1 MTSHVTR
8 ATAMLVAAASLS
20 AGLSAPAMADETGT
34 PTTPDNET
42 TQPAPS
48 AKETLQNA
56 VNEANEIVKQ
66 GRSWQDSEALSTFTT
81 ALNTA
86 QNTLNKQ
93 DATDKE
99 LTDATTALTK
109 AQEKLVTAGTTSQN
123 ARKNKLKELEGYTA
137 EGNAQYYPTEDI
149 DELNK
154 SIDTLTHAPDT
165 AEGDQTIDS
174 EITKLDAQ
182 ETGLIARLKKD
193 NKALNRVKTAL
204 EAATKE
210 LNRNLSYT
218 KDDAVRQKLQ
228 DAVDEA
234 NADSTLQNIEDQTL
248 ATNQKRDSTAKKLE
262 QALADAKTKG
272 DEAVA
277 YRNALKAA
285 QDKQKIQ
292 QKDTKAYTPE
302 SYKPLDDLLNA
313 DFNADDADR
322 VALSER
328 TEKLNQAVEGLVIA
342 SWSIDGKT
350 LSKDDAGTLTATLD
364 RKTAA
369 LEHPTL
375 TGSDGSTV
383 NLTDTA
389 DPFTQEND
397 QLGVGHVTHTLSG
410 TTADAAKTDV
420 RVTYDVASGTE
431 TTVTLDDGSK
441 TGAIGKFTRNEDG
454 SWTANLTGA
463 LGKDLDA
470 TAATSTTFRL
480 SDGTTLDG
488 TLGETVTTA
497 PNGTTLLTRTLTAD
511 GKDSHGTPVKI
522 VATLSYTYDPRIS
535 LTLTHKSGTAENGQ
549 TVAVDGLTADMDV
562 NTLGSVYSAGVQ
574 ERDLTGDQWELNVK
588 HGANVSNPTIAVTTS
603 GEGSRILVATI
614 RYQRLDADGHTLVND
629 SKIVRVNVPFAAA
642 PKVIGNDKAALAG
655 IKVNGLDIPGFSAD
669 KVDYIITAGKDE
681 RVKVSP
687 VARDGQTVVAGDS
700 RQTAFTTVQT
710 WTVSKDGESRTYTVT
725 LVRDHTEKTADE
737 KFTPAEPAGQVSK
750 TENPSD
756 DNTAL
761 ESVGYMLD
769 GAYHKSDSDEF
780 TIPEGG
786 VLSWSSY
793 AGQVVQPTVERDHG
807 MTFRYE
813 LGVLSK
819 DGTKYATRVLTVT
832 YLTADTHRA
841 ELTGIKVD
849 GRDVTGFDPKTME
862 YDVRVDNPERYVVTP
877 SFDKM
882 TGMSLTV
889 HKTASQAVIK
899 VTSADGLTQ
908 ATYTLNVSKATL
920 ADTGTGVGLGSLI
933 FILAA
938 SAVGSLLG
946 RKRGTAEM

>member
-1 MTSHVTR
+1 MTSHVTC

-20 AGLSAPAMADETGT
+20 AGLSAPAMADEAAT
-34 PTTPDNET
+34 PATPDNGT

-48 AKETLQNA
+48 KPRENLQKA
-56 VNEANEIVKQ
+56 VEQAGKVDQTRNWKD
-66 GRSWQDSEALSTFTT
+66 QDALTTFASALTT
-81 ALNTA
+81 AQAKLADQTTA
-86 QNTLNKQ
+86 
-93 DATDKE
+93 DAD
-99 LTDATTALTK
+99 LTAAETALTA
-109 AQEKLVTAGTTSQN
+109 AQERLVKAGTVEQD
-123 ARKNKLKELEGYTA
+123 ARAQKLPELEAYT
-137 EGNAQYYPTEDI
+137 GDNAKYYPHAI
-149 DELNK
+149 GELNK
-154 SIDTLTHAPDT
+154 SITNLKDATDDKT
-165 AEGDQTIDS
+165 GDQTIES
-174 EITKLDAQ
+174 EIGKLDN
-182 ETGLIARLKKD
+182 LIASLKKD
-193 NKALNRVKTAL
+193 NTAFNRLTAAKKAAD
-204 EAATKE
+204 KE
-210 LNRNLSYT
+210 LGRNLSY
-218 KDDAVRQKLQ
+218 KDSDVKQ
-228 DAVDEA
+228 
-234 NADSTLQNIEDQTL
+234 TLQKAVNDVDATLLNDADQTL
-248 ATNQKRDSTAKKLE
+248 ATNQKRDSTAE
-262 QALADAKTKG
+262 TIERALGNMKDKG
-272 DEAVA
+272 DETVA

-292 QKDTKAYTPE
+292 QKDGKAYTSE

-322 VALSER
+322 DALSER
-328 TEKLNQAVEGLVIA
+328 TGKLNQAVEGLAVA

-350 LSKDDAGTLTATLD
+350 LIRNDAGALSATLD

-375 TGSDGSTV
+375 TGSDGSTIG
-383 NLTDTA
+383 LTDTTE
-389 DPFTQEND
+389 PFTQD
-397 QLGVGHVTHTLSG
+397 DGQLGVGHVTHTLAG
-410 TTADAAKTDV
+410 TTADGAKAAV
-420 RVTYDVASGTE
+420 NVTYDVTSGTE

-441 TGAIGKFTRNEDG
+441 TGAAGKFTRNEDG
-454 SWTANLTGA
+454 SWTANLTGM

-470 TAATSTTFRL
+470 TAATSTTFKL

-488 TLGETVTTA
+488 TLGETVTTT

-511 GKDSHGTPVKI
+511 GKDSHGTPVKA

-535 LTLTHKSGTAENGQ
+535 LTLTHKSGTAENSQ

-562 NTLGSVYSAGVQ
+562 NTLESVYSAGVQ
-574 ERDLTGDQWELNVK
+574 ERGLTGDQWELNVK

-655 IKVNGLDIPGFSAD
+655 IKVNGQDIPGFSAD
-669 KVDYIITAGKDE
+669 KVDYTITAGKDE

-737 KFTPAEPAGQVSK
+737 KFTPVEPAGQVSK
-750 TENPSD
+750 AENPSD

-786 VLSWSSY
+786 ILSWSSY

-832 YLTADTHRA
+832 YLTADTHKA

-849 GRDVTGFDPKTME
+849 GRNVAGFDPKTME

-908 ATYTLNVSKATL
+908 TTYTLNISKATL

-933 FILAA
+933 FLLAA
-938 SAVGSLLG
+938 GAVGSLLS
-946 RKRGTAEM
+946 RRRGTAEM

>member
-34 PTTPDNET
+34 PTTPDNGT

-56 VNEANEIVKQ
+56 VNEADGIDPARNWDK
-66 GRSWQDSEALSTFTT
+66 DMLTAFTT
-81 ALNTA
+81 ALNAA
-86 QNTLNKQ
+86 QNTLKKQ

-99 LTDATTALTK
+99 LTDATTALTD
-109 AQEKLVTAGTTSQN
+109 AREKLVTAGTTAQN
-123 ARKNKLKELEGYTA
+123 ARKNKLKELEGYT
-137 EGNAQYYPTEDI
+137 GDNAAYYPSEDI
-149 DELNK
+149 EELK
-154 SIDTLTHAPDT
+154 TSIETLKNAPDT
-165 AEGDQTIDS
+165 AEGDQAIDS
-174 EITKLDAQ
+174 EITKLDAK
-182 ETGLIARLKKD
+182 ENGLIARLKKD
-193 NKALNRVKTAL
+193 NTALNRFKTAL
-204 EAATKE
+204 GAATKE

-234 NADSTLQNIEDQTL
+234 KADSTLQNIEDQTL
-248 ATNQKRDSTAKKLE
+248 ATNQNRVSAAEKLE
-262 QALADAKTKG
+262 HALADAKTKG

-328 TEKLNQAVEGLVIA
+328 TEKLNQAVEGLVVA

-350 LSKDDAGTLTATLD
+350 LSNADGTLTATLD

-369 LEHPTL
+369 LEQPTL

-383 NLTDTA
+383 SLTDTA

-397 QLGVGHVTHTLSG
+397 QLGVGHITHTLTG
-410 TTADAAKTDV
+410 TTADAAKTAI
-420 RVTYDVASGTE
+420 RVAYDVASGTE

-441 TGAIGKFTRNEDG
+441 TGASGKFTRNEDG

-470 TAATSTTFRL
+470 IAATSTTFRL

-488 TLGETVTTA
+488 TLGETATTT

-511 GKDSHGTPVKI
+511 GKDSHGTPVKA

-574 ERDLTGDQWELNVK
+574 ERGLTGDQWELNVK

-737 KFTPAEPAGQVSK
+737 KFTPPEPTGQVSK

-769 GAYHKSDSDEF
+769 GEYHKSDSDEF

-793 AGQVVQPTVERDHG
+793 AGQVVQSTVERDHG

-849 GRDVTGFDPKTME
+849 GHDVTGFDPKTME

-933 FILAA
+933 FLLAA
-938 SAVGSLLG
+938 GAVGSLLG
-946 RKRGTAEM
+946 RRRGTAEM

>member
-34 PTTPDNET
+34 PTTPDNGT

-56 VNEANEIVKQ
+56 VNEANGIDPARNWDK
-66 GRSWQDSEALSTFTT
+66 DMLTAFTT
-81 ALNTA
+81 ALNAA

-99 LTDATTALTK
+99 LTDATTALTD
-109 AQEKLVTAGTTSQN
+109 AREKLVTAGTTSQN
-123 ARKNKLKELEGYTA
+123 ARKNKLKELEGYT
-137 EGNAQYYPTEDI
+137 GDNAAYYPSEDI
-149 DELNK
+149 EELK
-154 SIDTLTHAPDT
+154 TSIETLKNAPDT

-174 EITKLDAQ
+174 EITKLDAK

-193 NKALNRVKTAL
+193 NKALNRFKTAL
-204 EAATKE
+204 GAATKE

-234 NADSTLQNIEDQTL
+234 KADSTLQNIEDQTL
-248 ATNQKRDSTAKKLE
+248 ATNQNRVSAAEKLE
-262 QALADAKTKG
+262 HALADAKTKG
-272 DEAVA
+272 DEVVA
-277 YRNALKAA
+277 YRNALKVA

-328 TEKLNQAVEGLVIA
+328 TEKLNQAVEGLVVA
-342 SWSIDGKT
+342 SWNIDGKT
-350 LSKDDAGTLTATLD
+350 LSNADGTLTATLD

-369 LEHPTL
+369 LEQPTL

-383 NLTDTA
+383 SLTDTA

-397 QLGVGHVTHTLSG
+397 QLGVGHVTHTLTG
-410 TTADAAKTDV
+410 TTADATKTAI

-441 TGAIGKFTRNEDG
+441 TGATGKFTRNEDG

-488 TLGETVTTA
+488 TLGETVTTT

-511 GKDSHGTPVKI
+511 GKDSHGTPVKA

-562 NTLGSVYSAGVQ
+562 NALGSVYSAGVQ
-574 ERDLTGDQWELNVK
+574 ERALTGDQWELNVK

-769 GAYHKSDSDEF
+769 GEYHKSDSDEF

-793 AGQVVQPTVERDHG
+793 AGQVVQSTVERDHG

-849 GRDVTGFDPKTME
+849 GQDVTGFDPKTME

-933 FILAA
+933 FLLAA
-938 SAVGSLLG
+938 GAVGSLLG
-946 RKRGTAEM
+946 RRRGTAEM

>member
-1 MTSHVTR
+1 MTLHVTR

-20 AGLSAPAMADETGT
+20 AGLSAPAMADETGA
-34 PTTPDNET
+34 PTTPDNGT

-48 AKETLQNA
+48 KPRETLQKA
-56 VNEANEIVKQ
+56 VEQAGKVDQTRNWKD
-66 GRSWQDSEALSTFTT
+66 QDALTTFTS
-81 ALNTA
+81 ALTTA
-86 QNTLNKQ
+86 QAKLADQTTA
-93 DATDKE
+93 DAD
-99 LTDATTALTK
+99 LTAAETALTA
-109 AQEKLVTAGTTSQN
+109 AQERLVKAGTVEQD
-123 ARKNKLKELEGYTA
+123 ARAQKLPELEAYT
-137 EGNAQYYPTEDI
+137 GDNAKYYPHAI
-149 DELNK
+149 GELNK
-154 SIDTLTHAPDT
+154 SITNLKDATDDKT
-165 AEGDQTIDS
+165 GDQTIES
-174 EITKLDAQ
+174 EIGKLDN
-182 ETGLIARLKKD
+182 LIASLKKD
-193 NKALNRVKTAL
+193 NTAFNRLTAAKKAAD
-204 EAATKE
+204 KE
-210 LNRNLSYT
+210 LGRNLSY
-218 KDDAVRQKLQ
+218 KDSDVKQ
-228 DAVDEA
+228 
-234 NADSTLQNIEDQTL
+234 TLQKAVNDVDATLLNDADQTL
-248 ATNQKRDSTAKKLE
+248 ATNQKRDSTAE
-262 QALADAKTKG
+262 TIERALGNMKDKG
-272 DEAVA
+272 DETVA

-292 QKDTKAYTPE
+292 QKDGKAYTSE

-322 VALSER
+322 DALSER
-328 TEKLNQAVEGLVIA
+328 TGKLNQAVEGLTVA

-350 LSKDDAGTLTATLD
+350 LSNADGTLTATLD

-375 TGSDGSTV
+375 TGSDGSTIG
-383 NLTDTA
+383 LTDTA
-389 DPFTQEND
+389 EPFTQEND
-397 QLGVGHVTHTLSG
+397 QLGVGHITHTLSG
-410 TTADAAKTDV
+410 TTADAAKTAI

-441 TGAIGKFTRNEDG
+441 TGAAGKFTRNEDG
-454 SWTANLTGA
+454 SWTANLTGM

-488 TLGETVTTA
+488 TLGETVTTT

-511 GKDSHGTPVKI
+511 GKDSHGTPVKA

-535 LTLTHKSGTAENGQ
+535 LTLTHKSGTAENSQ
-549 TVAVDGLTADMDV
+549 TVTVDGLTADMDV
-562 NTLGSVYSAGVQ
+562 NALGSVYSAGVQ
-574 ERDLTGDQWELNVK
+574 ERGLTGDQWELNVK

-655 IKVNGLDIPGFSAD
+655 IKVNGQDIPGFSAD
-669 KVDYIITAGKDE
+669 KVDYTITAGKDE

-737 KFTPAEPAGQVSK
+737 KFTPVEPAGQVSK
-750 TENPSD
+750 AENPSD

-786 VLSWSSY
+786 ILSWSSY

-849 GRDVTGFDPKTME
+849 GRDVAGFDPKTME

-933 FILAA
+933 FLLAA
-938 SAVGSLLG
+938 GAVGSLLS
-946 RKRGTAEM
+946 RRRGTAEM

>member
-34 PTTPDNET
+34 PTTPDNGT
-42 TQPAPS
+42 TQTPPS
-48 AKETLQNA
+48 KPRETLQKA
-56 VNEANEIVKQ
+56 VDQAGKVDQTRNWKD
-66 GRSWQDSEALSTFTT
+66 QDALTTFASALTT
-81 ALNTA
+81 AQA
-86 QNTLNKQ
+86 K
-93 DATDKE
+93 
-99 LTDATTALTK
+99 LTDQTTADADLTAAETALTA
-109 AQEKLVTAGTTSQN
+109 AQERLVKAGTVEQD
-123 ARKNKLKELEGYTA
+123 ARAQKLPELEAYT
-137 EGNAQYYPTEDI
+137 GDNAKYYPHAI
-149 DELNK
+149 GELNK
-154 SIDTLTHAPDT
+154 SITNLKDATDDKT
-165 AEGDQTIDS
+165 GDQTIES
-174 EITKLDAQ
+174 EIGKLDN
-182 ETGLIARLKKD
+182 LIASLKKD
-193 NKALNRVKTAL
+193 NTAFIRLTAAKKAAD
-204 EAATKE
+204 KE
-210 LNRNLSYT
+210 LGRNLSY
-218 KDDAVRQKLQ
+218 KDSDVKQ
-228 DAVDEA
+228 
-234 NADSTLQNIEDQTL
+234 TLQKAVNDVDATLLHDADQTL
-248 ATNQKRDSTAKKLE
+248 ATNQKRDSTAE
-262 QALADAKTKG
+262 TIERALGNMKDKG
-272 DEAVA
+272 DETVA

-292 QKDTKAYTPE
+292 QKDGKAYTSE
-302 SYKPLDDLLNA
+302 SYKPLDDLLKA

-322 VALSER
+322 DALSER
-328 TEKLNQAVEGLVIA
+328 TGKLNQAVEGLVVA

-350 LSKDDAGTLTATLD
+350 LTRNDAGALSATLD

-375 TGSDGSTV
+375 TGSDGSTIG
-383 NLTDTA
+383 LTDTA
-389 DPFTQEND
+389 GTFTQD
-397 QLGVGHVTHTLSG
+397 DGQLGVGHVTHTLAG
-410 TTADAAKTDV
+410 TTADGAKAAV
-420 RVTYDVASGTE
+420 NVTYDVASGTE

-441 TGAIGKFTRNEDG
+441 TGATGRFTRNEDG
-454 SWTANLTGA
+454 SWTANLTGM

-470 TAATSTTFRL
+470 TAATSTTFKL

-488 TLGETVTTA
+488 TLGETVTTT
-497 PNGTTLLTRTLTAD
+497 PNGTTLLTRTLTVD
-511 GKDSHGTPVKI
+511 GHDSHGTPVKA

-535 LTLTHKSGTAENGQ
+535 LTLTHKSGTAEESQ
-549 TVAVDGLTADMDV
+549 VVAVDGLTADMDV
-562 NTLGSVYSAGVQ
+562 NALGSVYSAGVQ
-574 ERDLTGDQWELNVK
+574 ERGLTGDQWELNVK
-588 HGANVSNPTIAVTTS
+588 HGANVFNPTIAVTTS

-655 IKVNGLDIPGFSAD
+655 IKVNGQDIPGFSAD
-669 KVDYIITAGKDE
+669 KVDYTITAGKDE

-750 TENPSD
+750 AENPTD

-769 GAYHKSDSDEF
+769 GEYHKSDSDEF

-832 YLTADTHRA
+832 YLTADTHKA

-920 ADTGTGVGLGSLI
+920 ADTGTGVGLGSLV
-933 FILAA
+933 FLLAA
-938 SAVGSLLG
+938 GAVGSLLG
-946 RKRGTAEM
+946 RRRGTAEM

>member
-34 PTTPDNET
+34 PTTPDNGT
-42 TQPAPS
+42 TQTPPS
-48 AKETLQNA
+48 KPRETLQKA
-56 VNEANEIVKQ
+56 VDQAGKVDQTRNWKD
-66 GRSWQDSEALSTFTT
+66 QDALTTFASALTT
-81 ALNTA
+81 AQAKLTDQTTA
-86 QNTLNKQ
+86 DADLTAAETVLTAAQERLVKAGTVEQ
-93 DATDKE
+93 DAR
-99 LTDATTALTK
+99 
-109 AQEKLVTAGTTSQN
+109 AQKLP
-123 ARKNKLKELEGYTA
+123 ELEAYT
-137 EGNAQYYPTEDI
+137 GDNAKYYPHAI
-149 DELNK
+149 GELNK
-154 SIDTLTHAPDT
+154 SITNLKDATDDKT
-165 AEGDQTIDS
+165 GDQTIES
-174 EITKLDAQ
+174 EIGKLDN
-182 ETGLIARLKKD
+182 LIASLKKD
-193 NKALNRVKTAL
+193 NTAFIRLTAAKKAAD
-204 EAATKE
+204 KE
-210 LNRNLSYT
+210 LGRNLSY
-218 KDDAVRQKLQ
+218 KDSDVKQ
-228 DAVDEA
+228 
-234 NADSTLQNIEDQTL
+234 TLQKAVNDVDATLLHDADQTL
-248 ATNQKRDSTAKKLE
+248 ATNQKRDSTAE
-262 QALADAKTKG
+262 TIERALGNMKDKG
-272 DEAVA
+272 DETVA

-292 QKDTKAYTPE
+292 QKDGKAYTSE
-302 SYKPLDDLLNA
+302 SYKPLDDLLKA

-322 VALSER
+322 DALSER
-328 TEKLNQAVEGLVIA
+328 TGKLNQAVEGLVVA

-350 LSKDDAGTLTATLD
+350 LSKDADGTLTATLD

-383 NLTDTA
+383 SLTDTA

-397 QLGVGHVTHTLSG
+397 QLGVGHITHTLSG
-410 TTADAAKTDV
+410 TTADAAKTAI

-441 TGAIGKFTRNEDG
+441 TGASGKFTRNEDG

-480 SDGTTLDG
+480 SDGVTLDG
-488 TLGETVTTA
+488 MLGETVTTT

-511 GKDSHGTPVKI
+511 GKDSHGTPIKI

-562 NTLGSVYSAGVQ
+562 NALGSVYSAGVQ

-655 IKVNGLDIPGFSAD
+655 IKVNGQDIPGFSAD
-669 KVDYIITAGKDE
+669 KVDYTITAGKDE

-769 GAYHKSDSDEF
+769 GTYHKSDSDEF

-908 ATYTLNVSKATL
+908 ATYTLDVSKATL

-933 FILAA
+933 FLLAA
-938 SAVGSLLG
+938 GAVGSLLG
-946 RKRGTAEM
+946 RRRGTAEM